1 MNPNLHTV
9 MCTDAETGEAH
20 ADLVDSVIYP
30 RRASALLTVNA
41 ILSGS
46 VRSLEHAMGVLDIA
60 EVRIGKNVP
69 VAGKKLQAI
78 SFPEG
83 SLVVSDVGGSRI
95 TRAITVLE
103 PGQRYIVAAE
113 PDVVGEVLRLL
124 RG

>member
-1 MNPNLHTV
+1 
-9 MCTDAETGEAH
+9 
-20 ADLVDSVIYP
+20 
-30 RRASALLTVNA
+30 
-41 ILSGS
+41 
-46 VRSLEHAMGVLDIA
+46 
-60 EVRIGKNVP
+60 VRIGKNVP